1 MKRPLVLAMTLAL
14 AAVLA
19 FGVSTSRSA
28 PGDNAVVHWSDVATT
43 AIAAGRPPASSS
55 VLQAMV
61 HGAVYDAVAAIEGG
75 LAPFVV
81 ALPAAPPGAS
91 VDAAVATAARNVLV
105 ARVPAQAASVNTAYD
120 AFMAAIPTEGKTDGI
135 AVGAAAA
142 SAMLTLRAND
152 HFDDVVPYVQKV
164 PLGPGVF
171 EPIQQGVLGSV
182 APVAPNVPVDVKLAK
197 VQPFTY
203 DTPAYR
209 PHPPYALTSKKYAA
223 DVAELSLLG
232 GLTGSA
238 RSTTQT
244 ETVRFYQEHTF
255 VQYSRALRGLAN
267 QRALGIRESA
277 RLLGYTW
284 VAVADTMIA
293 CWDAKYAYMFW
304 RPNHAI
310 QRADTDGNPATT
322 PNASWLP
329 LVTGNHPEYP
339 SGHACF
345 TAAVATALHR
355 FFGTKELDLTLTSTF
370 AGAGPPRT
378 YRHLKELVADVN
390 DARVWGGLH
399 YRTTMDET
407 AKHFPQIARDVG
419 KRAFLVD
426 GDDD

>member
-1 MKRPLVLAMTLAL
+1 MRR
-14 AAVLA
+14 
-19 FGVSTSRSA
+19 SSRSR
-28 PGDNAVVHWSDVATT
+28 TT
-43 AIAAGRPPASSS
+43 HR
-55 VLQAMV
+55 
-61 HGAVYDAVAAIEGG
+61 
-75 LAPFVV
+75 
-81 ALPAAPPGAS
+81 
-91 VDAAVATAARNVLV
+91 R
-105 ARVPAQAASVNTAYD
+105 
-120 AFMAAIPTEGKTDGI
+120 
-135 AVGAAAA
+135 
-142 SAMLTLRAND
+142 
-152 HFDDVVPYVQKV
+152 
-164 PLGPGVF
+164 
-171 EPIQQGVLGSV
+171 
-182 APVAPNVPVDVKLAK
+182 
-197 VQPFTY
+197 
-203 DTPAYR
+203 YR